1 MKPKAIIYDCDG
13 VLIDSRRSNEAFYNH
28 ILTHFGLPR
37 LSKEQLDRVHVS
49 TAQEA
54 VSFLFEGSPRLAEA
68 QDFQRRVDNRP
79 FMALLRLEPHVIETL
94 TRLRPAFH
102 TAIATN
108 RGRSLPLVLETFG
121 LTALFDLTVSCYDVQ
136 RPKPH
141 PECLEKVLAHF
152 SLAPQAAIYIGDA
165 EVDRQVAAA
174 AGMPFVA
181 YKNQTLK
188 ADYHL
193 EDHLDLLK
201 LLSVSNA
208 GEPG

>member
-1 MKPKAIIYDCDG
+1 LKPKAIIYDCDG